1 MSFDF
6 KNAKPAELKEQ
17 YDRIAQEMGDARF
30 FTRKELNHL
39 PEVLMEGEQVLAF
52 SSGIMEKKTWLI
64 ALTDKR
70 IILLDK
76 GMFFGLKQIFID
88 LDKVNAISG
97 EAGIFFGKIIIQDGA
112 KIHTIDNVF
121 KKTVVRFTNKVR
133 DAIENRKTGITQQA
147 QENFAA
153 NEAIISQ
160 LERLVELKNQGF
172 LNDEEFA
179 AQKARILGN

>member
-1 MSFDF
+1 
-6 KNAKPAELKEQ
+6 
-17 YDRIAQEMGDARF
+17 
-30 FTRKELNHL
+30 
-39 PEVLMEGEQVLAF
+39 
-52 SSGIMEKKTWLI
+52 
-64 ALTDKR
+64 
-70 IILLDK
+70 
-76 GMFFGLKQIFID
+76 MFFGLKQIFID